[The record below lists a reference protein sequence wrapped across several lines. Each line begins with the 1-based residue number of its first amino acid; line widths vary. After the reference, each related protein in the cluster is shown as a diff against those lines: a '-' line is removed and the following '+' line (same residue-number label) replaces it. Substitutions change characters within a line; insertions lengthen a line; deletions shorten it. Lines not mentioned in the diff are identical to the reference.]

1 MASEYLNWKF
11 RDVKPD
17 PRPAP
22 LTPREKWNN
31 WWHYHKWHVAAGAAV
46 CLMAADL
53 ACNALGVGKV
63 QPDYQIAYV
72 GQSPLPD
79 QTVTAVENA
88 FASLGTDANGDGRT
102 VVQLHQYLLTDDG
115 GENAE
120 YAYANQVTLMGDL
133 EDADSYFFL
142 LEDDE
147 TFQADYAVLADASGA
162 LAEAGEPPFTLRW
175 ADCPALAGQELGSYT
190 QTLLG
195 QEISGS
201 SQNLLDGLTLAR
213 RGFWEGRTCD
223 HQDACDDLWNALTK
237 GADPA

>member
-22 LTPREKWNN
+22 LTPQEKWNN
-31 WWHYHKWHVAAGAAV
+31 WWHYHKWQVAAGAAV

-63 QPDYQIAYV
+63 RPDYQIAYV

-79 QTVTAVENA
+79 QTAAAVEQA
-88 FASLGTDANGDGRT
+88 FEALGTDANGDGRT
-102 VVQLHQYLLTDDG
+102 VVQLHQYLLVDDG

-142 LEDDE
+142 LENGE
-147 TFQADYAVLADASGA
+147 TFQADDAVLADASGA
-162 LAEAGEPPFTLRW
+162 LAQAGETPLTLRW
-175 ADCPALAGQELGSYT
+175 SDCPALAGQDLGSYT

-201 SQNLLDGLTLAR
+201 SQELLSSLTLAR
-213 RGFWEGRTCD
+213 RGFWEDRTCD
-223 HQDACDDLWNALTK
+223 HQDACDDLWNTLTK